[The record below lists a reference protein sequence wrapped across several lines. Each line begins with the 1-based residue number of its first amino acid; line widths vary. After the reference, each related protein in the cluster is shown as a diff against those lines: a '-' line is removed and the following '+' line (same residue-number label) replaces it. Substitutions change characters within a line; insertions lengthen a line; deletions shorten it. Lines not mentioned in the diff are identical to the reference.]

1 MRIIAIGC
9 LKSFWER
16 YPEVEQPLRSWIDEV
31 KNAEWAMP
39 SDIKRLYSTASV
51 LKGRRVVFNIKGNE
65 YRLVVAIAYQYQS
78 IYIKF
83 IGTHRQYDAVDANS
97 VEMEW

>member
-1 MRIIAIGC
+1 
-9 LKSFWER
+9 
-16 YPEVEQPLRSWIDEV
+16 
-31 KNAEWAMP
+31 
-39 SDIKRLYSTASV
+39 
-51 LKGRRVVFNIKGNE
+51 NE